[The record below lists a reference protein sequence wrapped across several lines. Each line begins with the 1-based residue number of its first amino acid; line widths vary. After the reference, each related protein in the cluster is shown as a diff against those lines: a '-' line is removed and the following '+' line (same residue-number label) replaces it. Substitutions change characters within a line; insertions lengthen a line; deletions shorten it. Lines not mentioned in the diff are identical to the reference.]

1 MVIRMLEF
9 IGSFDL
15 SVAQWAFSNLAG
27 ALIGITKTGM
37 AGAGILVVP
46 LMAGI
51 VGGKA
56 AAGLT
61 LPLLSMGDLFA
72 VRYFHSHADWKT
84 IGRLLPWT
92 VLGLSLGLVVGSLI
106 DDRIFKAII
115 AVFVIVGLAL
125 TLWRDYISKD
135 LRVPSAWWF
144 AAGMGVLSGFASMI
158 GNAAGAISSLYFL
171 SMRFGKNAYLGTS
184 AWFFM
189 IVNILKLPLH
199 AFFWKTINERSLGFG
214 LLLIPAVFAG
224 AFIGIRI
231 TRRIPEKPFKLV
243 ILAFSALAALRLIL

>member
-1 MVIRMLEF
+1 MLDFIR
-9 IGSFDL
+9 SYDL
-15 SVAQWAFSNLAG
+15 TVTQWTLSNLAG

-72 VRYFHSHADWKT
+72 VRYFHGHADWKT

-92 VLGLSLGLVVGSLI
+92 TLGLALGLGVGSLI
-106 DDRIFKAII
+106 DDSVFKAII
-115 AVFVIVGLAL
+115 AVFVILGLAL
-125 TLWRDYISKD
+125 TIWRDYVKKD
-135 LRVPSAWWF
+135 LRIPNAWWF
-144 AAGMGVLSGFASMI
+144 AVGMGVLSGFASMI

-184 AWFFM
+184 AWYFM
-189 IVNILKLPLH
+189 IVNLLKLPLH
-199 AFFWKTINERSLGFG
+199 IFFWKTINARSLGFG

-243 ILAFSALAALRLIL
+243 ILAFSAIAALRLIL

>member
-1 MVIRMLEF
+1 MVTRMLEF

-15 SVAQWAFSNLAG
+15 SATQWAFSNLAG

-72 VRYFHSHADWKT
+72 IRYFHSHAHWKT

-92 VLGLSLGLVVGSLI
+92 GLGLSLGLVVDSLI

-115 AVFVIVGLAL
+115 AVFVIVGLAI

-214 LLLIPAVFAG
+214 LLLVPAVFAG

-231 TRRIPEKPFKLV
+231 TRRIPEKPFKLL